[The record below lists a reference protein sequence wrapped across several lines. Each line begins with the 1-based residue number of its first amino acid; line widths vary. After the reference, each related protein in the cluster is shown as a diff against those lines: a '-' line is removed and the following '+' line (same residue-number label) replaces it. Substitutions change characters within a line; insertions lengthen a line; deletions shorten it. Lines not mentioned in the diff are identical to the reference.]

1 MHVLSLKSYH
11 EKQKY
16 VYFLATQHTPE
27 KPTSQNC
34 KCGITRDTNRKFA
47 EFNRIIGGTPINPVR
62 TIYIT

>member
-1 MHVLSLKSYH
+1 MR
-11 EKQKY
+11 Y
-16 VYFLATQHTPE
+16 VYFLATESTPE

-34 KCGITRDTNRKFA
+34 RCGITRDTNRKFA